1 MINKIIADTGVQID
15 IEQDG
20 RVMVTSNDSEGM
32 KKAVAIIEQLTHE
45 IQAGELYDGTV
56 VRLEDFGAFVNV
68 LPGKD
73 GLVHVSEISWARVGR
88 PSDVLKIGDKVKVK
102 VKEIDNLG
110 RVNLTMKE
118 LMPKPEGYVETQARS
133 QSGFPSDRR
142 GFNGGGPR
150 KPFPRRDR

>member
-1 MINKIIADTGVQID
+1 MS
-15 IEQDG
+15 
-20 RVMVTSNDSEGM
+20 R
-32 KKAVAIIEQLTHE
+32 
-45 IQAGELYDGTV
+45 
-56 VRLEDFGAFVNV
+56 
-68 LPGKD
+68 
-73 GLVHVSEISWARVGR
+73 EISWARVGR

-142 GFNGGGPR
+142 GFNGGDYASRSQDGIV
-150 KPFPRRDR
+150 DGMN